1 MWVFQSAFFFQSQEL
16 MQKSQTIWAIQQSS
30 QIEYHV
36 SGDFLTLYPSAS
48 VDMRLKHSHYSKET
62 SREWFHMDRR
72 WTDKQRLFWA
82 NTNRNRAPW
91 WPWETLPWEKAFSNL
106 CHGGSQ
112 TVVQLSTCQR
122 QAQTW
127 LQRCSHC
134 LLFPAVKFQQET
146 CNITQ
151 MLSSQC
157 FSHKQLLYLP
167 RVLKD

>member
-1 MWVFQSAFFFQSQEL
+1 MKCVGVSISLFFQSREL
-16 MQKSQTIWAIQQSS
+16 MQKSQTVWAIQQSS
-30 QIEYHV
+30 QIEYHA
-36 SGDFLTLYPSAS
+36 SGDFLTLYPNAS
-48 VDMRLKHSHYSKET
+48 VDMRLRHSHYSKES
-62 SREWFHMDRR
+62 SREWVHMDRR

-91 WPWETLPWEKAFSNL
+91 WPWKLFLGKRLSAACSNL

-112 TVVQLSTCQR
+112 TAVQLSTCQR

-146 CNITQ
+146 RNIIQ
-151 MLSSQC
+151 MLYSHC
-157 FSHKQLLYLP
+157 FSRKQLL
-167 RVLKD
+167 